1 VEFGQMPKQ
10 RRSAF
15 KELLGIPDEVAVV
28 AGVNIGKA
36 VPDPNASRASSR
48 MSHRSRS
55 LEEVVRWEHW

>member
-1 VEFGQMPKQ
+1 MRKQ

-28 AGVNIGKA
+28 AGVTVGTA
-36 VPDPNASRASSR
+36 MPEPNASRASSR
-48 MSHRSRS
+48 MSLRRRE